1 MLKWG
6 ILGTG
11 AIAKKFAE
19 GLPLCRSGELV
30 AVGSRDLARAE
41 HFCSEFGGR
50 AMGDYA
56 AVLDD
61 PAVEAV
67 YISLPHHMHAE
78 WTIRAAEAGKHIL
91 CEKPFVLT
99 RDEAVQCIEAV
110 EKAGVFFM
118 EAFMYRVHPQTLT
131 VHELLQ
137 NGVIG
142 QPKTMHAEFGYTS
155 QRAADAFRFDGSVGG
170 GALMDV
176 GCYPI
181 SLARFVAGCEPN
193 QASYSAELA
202 TSADGHSKYDAY
214 GTGELI
220 FPTGFRTTFQCGMHV
235 QMNNWATIFGELGR
249 IHITS
254 PWFCNGPLFVQLNG
268 KEPEPISVKAV
279 PHLWGNQSVVVD
291 QLLARKQAPFMSW
304 KDSVAQASI
313 LERLRL
319 AAGIG

>member
-19 GLPLCRSGELV
+19 GLPLCRSGELTC
-30 AVGSRDLARAE
+30 VGSRELARAE
-41 HFCSEFGGR
+41 HFCSEFGGLPV
-50 AMGDYA
+50 GDYQS
-56 AVLDD
+56 VLDN
-61 PAVEAV
+61 PEVEAV
-67 YISLPHHMHAE
+67 YISLPHHLHAE
-78 WTIRAAEAGKHIL
+78 WTIRCAEAGKHIL

-99 RDEAVQCIEAV
+99 RTEATQCMEAV

-118 EAFMYRVHPQTLT
+118 EAFMYRAHPQTLT
-131 VHELLQ
+131 IHELIQ

-142 QPKTMHAEFGYTS
+142 QPKLLHAEFGYMS
-155 QRAADAFRFDGSVGG
+155 QRASDAFRFDGSVGG

-181 SLARFVAGCEPN
+181 SLARFIAGVEPN
-193 QASYSAELA
+193 QASYSAELCE
-202 TSADGHSKYDAY
+202 SANGSKYDGY

-220 FPTGFRTTFQCGMHV
+220 FPTGLRTTFQCAVHV
-235 QMNNWATIFGELGR
+235 QLNNWATIFGENGR

-268 KEPEPISVKAV
+268 KEPEPITVKAV

-304 KDSVAQASI
+304 KDSVAQATI
-313 LERLRL
+313 LEQLRK